1 MIDIFPGNRYDISEE
16 HPLHLRFRPAGS
28 RLPHLMLM
36 KRFNKIYLEISNI
49 CNLHCAFCP
58 GTRRKKQAMTES
70 EFSLL
75 LPKLR
80 PYADYLYF
88 HLMGE
93 PLCHPK
99 LGQFLQL
106 AGDAGFKVI
115 LTTNGTL
122 LAKQQALLLSSP
134 ALHKVNV
141 SLHAFEANDLSV
153 SFEAYLRD
161 CFAFGKAAAGKT
173 IVVYRLWNQGG
184 ADRKNT
190 AILTALEAVFPKPW
204 TESRRGIRIGERV
217 YLEYGD
223 KFDWPDLAA
232 PEGSGRVFC
241 YGLRDQIGVLCD
253 GTVVPCCLD
262 HEGDLALGNL
272 FQEELDTILAK
283 PRARAIYD
291 GFSDRTACE
300 ELCRKC
306 GYARRF
312 G

>member
-1 MIDIFPGNRYDISEE
+1 MTK
-16 HPLHLRFRPAGS
+16 RFR
-28 RLPHLMLM
+28 
-36 KRFNKIYLEISNI
+36 KIYLEISNV

-58 GTRRKKQAMTES
+58 GTSRKPQVMTE
-70 EFSLL
+70 EAFAAL

-80 PYADYLYF
+80 PYSDYLYF

-99 LGQFLQL
+99 LECFLEL
-106 AGDAGFKVI
+106 AGEAGFKVI

-122 LAKQQALLLSSP
+122 LHKQQEMLLASP
-134 ALHKVNV
+134 ALHKVNI

-153 SFEAYLRD
+153 PFSQYLSQCLD
-161 CFAFGKAAAGKT
+161 FGRAAEGKKL
-173 IVVYRLWNQGG
+173 IVYRLWNQGG
-184 ADRKNT
+184 AEELNGQ
-190 AILTALEAVFPKPW
+190 ILSALETAFSGPW
-204 TESRRGIRIGERV
+204 KEERRGFRLGERI

-223 KFDWPDLAA
+223 KFDWPDLSAEDGGDA
-232 PEGSGRVFC
+232 VFC

-262 HEGDLALGNL
+262 HNGDIPLGNL
-272 FQEELDTILAK
+272 FDQSMEEILASE
-283 PRARAIYD
+283 RAQAIYH
-291 GFSDRTACE
+291 GFRQKKAAE